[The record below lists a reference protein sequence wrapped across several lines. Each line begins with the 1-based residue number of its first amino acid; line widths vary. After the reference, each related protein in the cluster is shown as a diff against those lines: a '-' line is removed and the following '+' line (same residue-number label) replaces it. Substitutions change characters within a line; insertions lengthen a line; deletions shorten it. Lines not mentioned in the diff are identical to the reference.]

1 MERQVAI
8 PRARVDIGPALD
20 KDAGGVVV
28 LVLQGVEERGVF
40 VVVLDVDVVAALQ
53 QHLNTLRVTS
63 RGCEVEWRGAEFA
76 ACDNNG
82 GSGGDD
88 GGDGSATGEFMR
100 VSVEEEHAR
109 TGKRVDGYV
118 ALGEIT

>member
-1 MERQVAI
+1 M
-8 PRARVDIGPALD
+8 
-20 KDAGGVVV
+20 
-28 LVLQGVEERGVF
+28 
-40 VVVLDVDVVAALQ
+40 
-53 QHLNTLRVTS
+53 
-63 RGCEVEWRGAEFA
+63 EWRGAEFA

>member
-1 MERQVAI
+1 MAI

-53 QHLNTLRVTS
+53 
-63 RGCEVEWRGAEFA
+63 
-76 ACDNNG
+76 
-82 GSGGDD
+82 
-88 GGDGSATGEFMR
+88 
-100 VSVEEEHAR
+100 
-109 TGKRVDGYV
+109 
-118 ALGEIT
+118 